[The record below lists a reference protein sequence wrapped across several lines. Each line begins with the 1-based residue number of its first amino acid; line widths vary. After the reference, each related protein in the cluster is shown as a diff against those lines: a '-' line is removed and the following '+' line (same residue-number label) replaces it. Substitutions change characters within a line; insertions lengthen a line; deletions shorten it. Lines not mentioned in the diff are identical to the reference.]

1 MTRHMTIRTALYD
14 DSLCKVLLVND
25 YYGFHPIR
33 VNLKRSIMSSLTY
46 SNTSSKW
53 LSSWWGRFYQ
63 TNRFLTLSVTAY
75 ALLFIA
81 TLVLSILDTRLVTGA
96 PVWFKPMKF
105 AISIM
110 LYCGTLVWMLSFVEG
125 KRFWVNLVGTGTSL
139 MLLVELVLIVMQ
151 AVRGVRSHFNFTTP
165 FDATV
170 FSIMGSF
177 IMIAW
182 VLNLIAAALLL
193 RQKFQDSAF
202 AWSLRLG
209 LLITAVGAALGF
221 SMTNPT
227 PDQLAVL
234 QTGNASQF
242 IGAHSVGVADGGA
255 GLPFTGWSTEGGDLR
270 IAHFVGLH
278 ALQFIPILGIV
289 INQVWGKRL
298 DERRRTRLV
307 WVGGLGYLGL
317 VLLVLWQALRGQ
329 PLIAP
334 DEATLLA
341 LAGLVGGV
349 VLSAAAIVRPLKSA

>member
-1 MTRHMTIRTALYD
+1 
-14 DSLCKVLLVND
+14 
-25 YYGFHPIR
+25 
-33 VNLKRSIMSSLTY
+33 MSSLTVTKTI
-46 SNTSSKW
+46 SNP
-53 LSSWWGRFYQ
+53 LSQWGTRFYR
-63 TNRFLTLSVTAY
+63 TNRFLSLSVIVY
-75 ALLFIA
+75 AILFIV
-81 TLVLSILDTRLVTGA
+81 TLALSIVDIRMVAGA

-105 AISIM
+105 AISM
-110 LYCGTLVWMLSFVEG
+110 VLYCGTLVWMLSFVEG

-139 MLLVELVLIVMQ
+139 MLLVEIVLIVMQ

-193 RQKFQDSAF
+193 RQKFQSSAF

-227 PDQLAVL
+227 PDQLAAM
-234 QTGNASQF
+234 QAGNAPQF
-242 IGAHSVGVADGGA
+242 IGAHSVGVTDGGA
-255 GLPFTGWSTEGGDLR
+255 SLPFTGWSTEGGDLR

-278 ALQFIPILGIV
+278 ALQFVPVLGIV
-289 INQVWGKRL
+289 INRTWGSRL
-298 DERRRTRLV
+298 DEKRRTRLV
-307 WVGGLGYLGL
+307 WAGGLGYLGL
-317 VLLVLWQALRGQ
+317 VLLLLWQALRGQ

-334 DEATLLA
+334 DAATLLA
-341 LAGLVGGV
+341 LAGLIVGVGV
-349 VLSAAAIVRPLKSA
+349 SAAAIALSPQRV

>member
-1 MTRHMTIRTALYD
+1 
-14 DSLCKVLLVND
+14 
-25 YYGFHPIR
+25 
-33 VNLKRSIMSSLTY
+33 MSSLTVT
-46 SNTSSKW
+46 NTASGR
-53 LSSWWGRFYQ
+53 LSQWGGRFYQ
-63 TNRFLTLSVTAY
+63 TNRFLSLSVVVY
-75 ALLFIA
+75 AILFVI
-81 TLVLSILDTRLVTGA
+81 TLVLSIIDIRMVTGA

-105 AISIM
+105 AISIA

-139 MLLVELVLIVMQ
+139 MLLVEILLIVVQ

-165 FDATV
+165 FDAAV

-193 RQKFQDSAF
+193 RQKFPDPAF

-221 SMTNPT
+221 SMTSTT
-227 PDQLAVL
+227 PDQLVAM
-234 QTGNASQF
+234 QAGNAPQF

-278 ALQFIPILGIV
+278 ALQFVPVLGIV
-289 INQVWGKRL
+289 INRFGGNRL
-298 DERRRTRLV
+298 DEKRRTRLV

-317 VLLVLWQALRGQ
+317 VLLLLWQALRGQ

-334 DEATLLA
+334 DAATLLA
-341 LAGLVGGV
+341 LAGLFIGVGV
-349 VLSAAAIVRPLKSA
+349 SAAAITLSPKRA

>member
-1 MTRHMTIRTALYD
+1 
-14 DSLCKVLLVND
+14 
-25 YYGFHPIR
+25 
-33 VNLKRSIMSSLTY
+33 MSSLTVT
-46 SNTSSKW
+46 NTTSDR
-53 LSSWWGRFYQ
+53 LSHWGARFYQ
-63 TNRFLTLSVTAY
+63 TNRFLSLSVIVY
-75 ALLFIA
+75 AILFVV
-81 TLVLSILDTRLVTGA
+81 TLILSIADIRMVAGA

-105 AISIM
+105 AISIA

-125 KRFWVNLVGTGTSL
+125 KRFWVSLVGTGTSL
-139 MLLVELVLIVMQ
+139 MLLVEVVLIAMQ

-165 FDATV
+165 FDAAV

-227 PDQLAVL
+227 PDQLAAM
-234 QTGNASQF
+234 QAGSTPQF

-278 ALQFIPILGIV
+278 ALQFVPVLGIV
-289 INQVWGKRL
+289 INRAWGSRL
-298 DERRRTRLV
+298 DEKRRTRLV
-307 WVGGLGYLGL
+307 WVGGLGYLGV

-334 DEATLLA
+334 DAATLLA
-341 LAGLVGGV
+341 LAGLIAGVGA
-349 VLSAAAIVRPLKSA
+349 SAAAIALPPQRA

>member
-1 MTRHMTIRTALYD
+1 
-14 DSLCKVLLVND
+14 
-25 YYGFHPIR
+25 
-33 VNLKRSIMSSLTY
+33 MSSLTVT
-46 SNTSSKW
+46 NTTSDR
-53 LSSWWGRFYQ
+53 LSHWGARFYQ
-63 TNRFLTLSVTAY
+63 TNRFLSLSVIVY
-75 ALLFIA
+75 AILFVV
-81 TLVLSILDTRLVTGA
+81 TLILSIADIRMVAGA

-105 AISIM
+105 ALSTV

-125 KRFWVNLVGTGTSL
+125 KRFWVSLVGTGTSL
-139 MLLVELVLIVMQ
+139 MLLVEIVLIVMQ

-227 PDQLAVL
+227 PDQLATM
-234 QTGNASQF
+234 QAGSTPQF

-278 ALQFIPILGIV
+278 ALQFVPVLGIV
-289 INQVWGKRL
+289 INRAWGSQL
-298 DERRRTRLV
+298 DEKRRTRLV

-334 DEATLLA
+334 DAVTLLA
-341 LAGLVGGV
+341 LAGLIAGVGV
-349 VLSAAAIVRPLKSA
+349 SAAAVALPPKRTRLGKEIGFLTETWFPSLT